1 MINIIINYFNLEI
14 SVGQKQKTETVS
26 PQCSMCVLLTCK
38 VLTSNV
44 VCFGRNKKKSEIYVM
59 IEHES

>member
-14 SVGQKQKTETVS
+14 FVGQKQKTETVS

-44 VCFGRNKKKSEIYVM
+44 VCFGRNKKKVKFL
-59 IEHES
+59 